1 MLTTQDYRNIK
12 FSLKRSDVTN
22 PAAFNQSKIRYY
34 LNSWYRFLNL
44 ISEDQSTKE
53 NFDPRFFNYDYQFQ
67 HHWLLVLKQKVI
79 HQNVFLAQDE
89 NDQPE
94 QPYQYLKEFWIEV
107 SPYYLDEQ
115 GQTVCD
121 QNQVQ
126 IILIHFYDNEYEGFA
141 SPYGIKNHRAVYE
154 QLVAI
159 DRNYQP

>member
-1 MLTTQDYRNIK
+1 MLTTPDYRKIK

-34 LNSWYRFLNL
+34 LNSWYQFLNL
-44 ISEDQSTKE
+44 ISEDQSSKE
-53 NFDPRFFNYDYQFQ
+53 NFDPRFFNYNYQFQ

-79 HQNVFLAQDE
+79 YQNVFLAQDE
-89 NDQPE
+89 SAQPE
-94 QPYQYLKEFWIEV
+94 QSYRYLKEFWIEV

-115 GQTVCD
+115 GQTVCK

-126 IILIHFYDNEYEGFA
+126 VILINFYDNEYEGFA
-141 SPYGIKNHRAVYE
+141 SPYGIKNHQAVYE

-159 DRNYQP
+159 DRKYQP